1 MSKEEEEEASH
12 FAVPMTTPAAAFADL
27 PIGLVWQI
35 AEYLPV
41 KDVNAWKSTCSHW
54 NRTLRIDRFIHPCSG
69 CQKPTNTPF
78 CSAGRHGGSIR
89 CFFCR
94 QPVTTVASFAN
105 DIVADLQ
112 FPECAHCHGE
122 RRVCPGCDK
131 FLVGADPSS
140 HYKAC
145 FLIHPSSSWAS
156 PSGNRRYRQL
166 RQWKDRW
173 SHLQAL
179 PCQQSDQQQ
188 NNDGLSQH
196 REEKTTR
203 SSTTT
208 TTTTTGLAPSS
219 CEKDTAAM
227 EQNDVDAT
235 TATTTTTKTT
245 CAQLSSEKRKEQEY
259 DESQWAA
266 DFDDMVLIR
275 KVHESYRKEK

>member
-1 MSKEEEEEASH
+1 MSKEEEEEEEAH

-41 KDVNAWKSTCSHW
+41 HDVNAWKSTCSHW
-54 NRTLRIDRFIHPCSG
+54 NRTLRIDRFIHPCAG

-78 CSAGRHGGSIR
+78 CSAGPGSIR

-94 QPVTTVASFAN
+94 QPVTTIASFAN
-105 DIVADLQ
+105 DMVADLH

-145 FLIHPSSSWAS
+145 FLIHRASSWAS
-156 PSGNRRYRQL
+156 PSENRRYRQMK
-166 RQWKDRW
+166 QWKDRW

-188 NNDGLSQH
+188 NTDGLSQH
-196 REEKTTR
+196 REKKTTR
-203 SSTTT
+203 SSTN
-208 TTTTTGLAPSS
+208 TTTGLAPSS
-219 CEKDTAAM
+219 CENTAAM
-227 EQNDVDAT
+227 EQNDVTVDAT
-235 TATTTTTKTT
+235 TATTSTTTR
-245 CAQLSSEKRKEQEY
+245 AQLSSEKRKEQEY
-259 DESQWAA
+259 DQSQWAA
-266 DFDDMVLIR
+266 NFDDMVLIR
-275 KVHESYRKEK
+275 KVHETYRKEK